1 MKIVAINYKD
11 DNILSSV
18 AKDTGIN
25 PFEVL
30 DNNNNHHE
38 SDYSDNENN
47 DKKKIGKNNQKS
59 EYKAL
64 ESKYSNLSSDML
76 NFYFA
81 LDKCKPDI
89 LKKEINE
96 KLKQLKP
103 ETLEEL
109 NKLREKYNA
118 TGSFK

>member
-64 ESKYSNLSSDML
+64 E
-76 NFYFA
+76 
-81 LDKCKPDI
+81 I
-89 LKKEINE
+89 
-96 KLKQLKP
+96 
-103 ETLEEL
+103 
-109 NKLREKYNA
+109 
-118 TGSFK
+118 